1 MAVMEL
7 LDRITSDPAICGGK
21 PCIRGMRMRVLDIM
35 QMMAGGDSVDDIVEA
50 FPYIEREDVLA
61 CLAFAATRVEYPFV
75 RAAAE

>member
-1 MAVMEL
+1 MEL